1 MAILFHQKKNYYL
14 INMDIS
20 DAVLEFNN
28 IFSKDL
34 CKRIIE
40 YIDHRAINK
49 LHTVGK
55 TDRRQVFG
63 QSLDNRNISDKIY
76 FKLIQREITK
86 IYPLYKAK
94 FPHIVTNKINQI
106 DILKYPINYHYGVH
120 TDHYSFG
127 QRTLSIIV
135 NLNEGYE
142 GGDLVFYNPSAFD
155 KPDMSKDEIKRIKL
169 KMGGIVFFPSIFL
182 YPHSIQP
189 ITKGVRYSLV
199 SWLI

>member
-169 KMGGIVFFPSIFL
+169 KMGGIVFFPSIFFIPTF
-182 YPHSIQP
+182 Y
-189 ITKGVRYSLV
+189 TTYNKGSE
-199 SWLI
+199 I